1 MTMPLTATARPER
14 QPIAHAPAATR
25 VTEVDV
31 ASGHYTLF
39 DGRRT
44 RSARRAL
51 SCLVLPAVGDSV
63 ACSPDPGAAPDAG
76 PDVGGDSDV
85 AWITAVLLRASDAP
99 LTVSLPPGS
108 TIACTHGTL
117 VLQADA
123 LHLRAR
129 ALGVEGEQAHLN
141 VEQVSGVGRRA
152 SWSYGAVKLTAELV
166 ESFAER
172 MVQFSR
178 WSQRMVDGPDMVR
191 SRQIDWRAE
200 QTMQLQAQVL
210 IANAD
215 KLFKADA
222 EQIHLG

>member
-1 MTMPLTATARPER
+1 MSTTATAALPSR
-14 QPIAHAPAATR
+14 QPIVCAPGTALVTGVDAAAGR
-25 VTEVDV
+25 
-31 ASGHYTLF
+31 YTLD
-39 DGRRT
+39 DGR
-44 RSARRAL
+44 APCEAVRAA
-51 SCLVLPAVGDSV
+51 SCLVLPAVGDTV
-63 ACSPDPGAAPDAG
+63 ACAAGGEG
-76 PDVGGDSDV
+76 PVWV
-85 AWITAVLLRASDAP
+85 IAVLRRADDAP
-99 LTVSLPPGS
+99 LTVSLPPGT
-108 TIACTHGTL
+108 TIDSAGGAL

-123 LHLRAR
+123 IHLRAR

-141 VEQVSGVGRRA
+141 VEQVSGVGRKA

-172 MVQFSR
+172 LVQFSR
-178 WSQRMVDGPDMVR
+178 WSQRMVDGPDQVR

-200 QTMQLQAQVL
+200 QAMQLQAQVL